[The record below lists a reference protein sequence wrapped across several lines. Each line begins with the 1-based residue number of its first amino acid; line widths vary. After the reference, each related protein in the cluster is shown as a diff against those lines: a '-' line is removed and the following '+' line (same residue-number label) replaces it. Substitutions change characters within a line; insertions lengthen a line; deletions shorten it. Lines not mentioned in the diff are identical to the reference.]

1 MCYVMSLGSEVLSLP
16 LQMSLSWYLGW
27 IPWQFSLLYSSS
39 LAFVLVLERTLAS
52 LAGLL
57 GAMKC
62 CHAEVGGHVALHVA
76 NANPHAK

>member
-1 MCYVMSLGSEVLSLP
+1 MVFGLDPMAVQSLVL
-16 LQMSLSWYLGW
+16 
-27 IPWQFSLLYSSS
+27 